1 LLDGV
6 SGDEVN
12 QEEDQGDD
20 QPDYW
25 EGVEDA
31 LEESSQFSV
40 LGSRL
45 RRSRIKWNPGSSPSK

>member
-31 LEESSQFSV
+31 LEKSSQFSV

-45 RRSRIKWNPGSSPSK
+45 RRSRIKWNLRSSPSK